1 MYDVVIIGAGPA
13 GLTAAIYLKRANKS
27 VLLIEKEGIGGQ
39 IASSPLVENYP
50 GFKAISGAELASNL
64 FEQVDNL
71 GCEVAIEEV
80 LEITK
85 DKKVITD
92 SNEYQAKSII
102 IATGCEY
109 RKLNL
114 EDEENYIGSGIH
126 FCVSCDGAFYK
137 GKVAGVIG
145 GGNSALINALS
156 LADLCEKVIIVQDLD
171 HLTGEEKYIAE
182 LKKKSNVEINLSSKV
197 TKYLSENGKFSGI
210 EVNHEKTIKL
220 DGIFLS
226 IGRIPTSKIFKNLID
241 IDDYGYIKSEDMNT
255 NLEGIFVAGDVR
267 TKNVRQLTTA
277 TNDGTIAAI
286 DAIDYL
292 NNKNL

>member
-1 MYDVVIIGAGPA
+1 MYDVIIIGAGPA

-50 GFKAISGAELASNL
+50 GFKAISGAELANNL
-64 FEQVDNL
+64 YAQVDNL
-71 GCEVAIEEV
+71 GCEIAIEEV

-92 SNEYQAKSII
+92 SGEYQAKSII

-114 EDEENYIGSGIH
+114 EGEEDFIGSGIH

-137 GKVAGVIG
+137 EKVAGVIG

-156 LADLCEKVIIVQDLD
+156 LADLCEKVIIIQDLD
-171 HLTGEEKYIAE
+171 HLTGEEKYITE
-182 LKKKSNVEINLSSKV
+182 LSKKTNVEINLSSKV

-210 EVNHEKTIKL
+210 EVNNDKTIKL

-241 IDDYGYIKSEDMNT
+241 IDDYGYIKSTDMNT

-267 TKNVRQLTTA
+267 TKQVRQLTTA
-277 TNDGTIAAI
+277 TNDGTVAAI

-292 NNKNL
+292 NSKSL

>member
-1 MYDVVIIGAGPA
+1 MYDTIIIGAGPA

-50 GFKAISGAELASNL
+50 GFKTISGAELANNL
-64 FEQVDNL
+64 YEQVDNL
-71 GCEVAIEEV
+71 GCEIAIEEV

-92 SNEYQAKSII
+92 SGEYQAKSII

-114 EDEENYIGSGIH
+114 ENEEDFIGSGIH

-182 LKKKSNVEINLSSKV
+182 LSKKANVEINLSSKV

-210 EVNHEKTIKL
+210 EINNDKTIKL
-220 DGIFLS
+220 DGVFLS
-226 IGRIPTSKIFKNLID
+226 IGRIPTSKMFKNLID
-241 IDDYGYIKSEDMNT
+241 IDDYGYIKSTDMST
-255 NLEGIFVAGDVR
+255 NLDGIFVAGDVR

-277 TNDGTIAAI
+277 TNDGTVAAI
-286 DAIDYL
+286 DVIEYL
-292 NNKNL
+292 NSKSL

>member
-1 MYDVVIIGAGPA
+1 MYDTIIIGAGPA
-13 GLTAAIYLKRANKS
+13 GLTAAIYLKRANKN

-50 GFKAISGAELASNL
+50 GFKAISGAELANNL
-64 FEQVDNL
+64 YEQVDNL
-71 GCEVAIEEV
+71 GCEIAIEEV

-92 SNEYQAKSII
+92 SNEYETKSII

-109 RKLNL
+109 RRLNL
-114 EDEENYIGSGIH
+114 ENEEDFIGSGIH
-126 FCVSCDGAFYK
+126 FCVSCDGAFYNK
-137 GKVAGVIG
+137 KVVGVIG

-156 LADLCEKVIIVQDLD
+156 LSELAEKVVIVQDLD
-171 HLTGEEKYIAE
+171 HLTGEEKYINE
-182 LKKKSNVEINLSSKV
+182 ITKKSNVEINLSSKV

-210 EVNHEKTIKL
+210 EINGERNIKL

-226 IGRIPTSKIFKNLID
+226 IGRIPTSKMFKNLID
-241 IDDYGYIKSEDMNT
+241 IDDYGYIKSADMNT
-255 NLEGIFVAGDVR
+255 NLDGIFVAGDVR
-267 TKNVRQLTTA
+267 TKSVRQLTTA

-286 DAIDYL
+286 NAIDYL

>member
-1 MYDVVIIGAGPA
+1 MYDTIIIGAGPA
-13 GLTAAIYLKRANKS
+13 GLTAAIYLKRANKN

-50 GFKAISGAELASNL
+50 GFKAISGAELANNL
-64 FEQVDNL
+64 YEQVDNL
-71 GCEVAIEEV
+71 GCEIAIEEV

-92 SNEYQAKSII
+92 SGEYQAKSII

-114 EDEENYIGSGIH
+114 EGEEDFIGSGIH
-126 FCVSCDGAFYK
+126 FCVSCDGAFYNN
-137 GKVAGVIG
+137 KVVGVIG

-156 LADLCEKVIIVQDLD
+156 LSELCKKVVIIQDLD
-171 HLTGEEKYIAE
+171 HLTGEERYIAE
-182 LKKKSNVEINLSSKV
+182 IGKKSNVEINLSSKV
-197 TKYLSENGKFSGI
+197 TKYLNENGNFSGI
-210 EVNHEKTIKL
+210 EVNNEKDIKL

-241 IDDYGYIKSEDMNT
+241 IDDYGYIKSTDMNT

-286 DAIDYL
+286 DVIDYL
-292 NNKNL
+292 NSKNL